1 MKLKIAHGK
10 ELDFSDGPLVMG
22 ILNVTP
28 DSFSDG
34 GVNAASPVEAACR
47 MAEEGA
53 AIIDIGGESTRPG
66 YVPVPQEEELS
77 RVLPALHGIR
87 QALPEIAISVDTMKA
102 VVAEAALAE
111 GADIIND
118 VTAFEREPEAMCK
131 LLAKHKAGAI
141 LMHSVPL
148 SSKGSCTAEVVDYLK
163 KRVEWACHQTGLD
176 EEFFAV
182 DAGIGFGKSVEQNLE
197 LAMAV
202 EALHSI
208 GRPVLLGISRKS
220 CLGAVTGRPVT
231 ERGAATT
238 AAVTIAAFMGTEIL
252 RVHDVK
258 SAVDAVKV
266 AMALRGTTLGIR
278 GATK

>member
-1 MKLKIAHGK
+1 MKLKIAQGK
-10 ELDFSDGPLVMG
+10 ELDFCEGPLVMG

-66 YVPVPQEEELS
+66 YAPVPLKEELA
-77 RVLPALHGIR
+77 RVIPALHGIR

-102 VVAEAALAE
+102 GVAEAALAE

-118 VTAFEREPEAMCK
+118 VTAFELEPEAKCN
-131 LLAKHKAGAI
+131 LLAKYRAGCI

-148 SSKGSCTAEVVDYLK
+148 SGHGACTSEVVGYLK
-163 KRVEWACHQTGLD
+163 NRVEWACRQTGLD
-176 EEFFAV
+176 DGFFAV
-182 DAGIGFGKSVEQNLE
+182 DAGIGFGKNVEQNLE
-197 LAMAV
+197 WTMAN
-202 EALHSI
+202 EALHAI
-208 GRPVLLGISRKS
+208 GCPVLLGISRKS
-220 CLGAVTGRPVT
+220 VLGAVTGRPIS
-231 ERGAATT
+231 ERGVATV
-238 AAVTIAAFMGTEIL
+238 AAVALAAFTGADIL

-266 AMALRGTTLGIR
+266 AMALRGAEPGKK
-278 GATK
+278 G

>member
-1 MKLKIAHGK
+1 MILKIAHGK
-10 ELDFSDGPLVMG
+10 SLDFSAGPLVMG

-34 GVNAASPVEAACR
+34 GVNVASPVEVACR

-66 YVPVPQEEELS
+66 YTPVPLEEELA
-77 RVLPALHGIR
+77 RVVPAVSGIRRALHD
-87 QALPEIAISVDTMKA
+87 IAISVDTMKA
-102 VVAEAALAE
+102 GVAEAALSA

-131 LLAKHKAGAI
+131 LMSKYKAGAI
-141 LMHSVPL
+141 LMHSVPMA
-148 SSKGSCTAEVVDYLK
+148 SKEACTDEVVGYLK
-163 KRVEWACHQTGLD
+163 ARVEWACRQTGLSK
-176 EEFFAV
+176 EYFAV

-197 LAMAV
+197 LTMAV
-202 EALHSI
+202 EPLRTI
-208 GRPVLLGISRKS
+208 GCPVLLGISRKS
-220 CLGAVTGRPVT
+220 VLGAVTGRPIP
-231 ERGAATT
+231 ERGAATV
-238 AAVTIAAFMGTEIL
+238 AAVAIAAFMGTEIL

-266 AMALRGTTLGIR
+266 ANALRRAKPETR
-278 GATK
+278 S

>member
-10 ELDFSDGPLVMG
+10 ELDFSDAPLVMG

-34 GVNAASPVEAACR
+34 GVNAASPVEAAFA
-47 MAEEGA
+47 MVEAGA

-66 YVPVPQEEELS
+66 YTPVPLEEELA
-77 RVLPALHGIR
+77 RVLPALRGIR
-87 QALPEIAISVDTMKA
+87 KTLPKIAISIDTMKA
-102 VVAEAALAE
+102 GVAEAALAE

-118 VTAFEREPEAMCK
+118 VTAFEHNPEAMCR
-131 LLAKHKAGAI
+131 LLAESRAGCI

-148 SSKGSCTAEVVDYLK
+148 ASKGSCTDEVAAYLRR
-163 KRVEWACHQTGLD
+163 RVEWACRQTGLD
-176 EEFFAV
+176 EEYFAV

-197 LAMAV
+197 LAVAN
-202 EALHSI
+202 EALHAI

-220 CLGAVTGRPVT
+220 VLGAVTGRPVS
-231 ERGAATT
+231 ERGAATV
-238 AAVTIAAFMGTEIL
+238 AAVAVAAFTGADIL

-266 AMALRGTTLGIR
+266 AKALRIAASGIK
-278 GATK
+278 G

>member
-10 ELDFSDGPLVMG
+10 ELDFSEGPLVMG

-66 YVPVPQEEELS
+66 YAPVPLEEELA
-77 RVLPALHGIR
+77 RVLPALRGIR
-87 QALPEIAISVDTMKA
+87 QALPDIAISVDTMKA
-102 VVAEAALAE
+102 GVAEAALDE

-118 VTAFEREPEAMCK
+118 VTAFEREPEVMCK
-131 LLAKHKAGAI
+131 LMAKHKAGAI

-148 SSKGSCTAEVVDYLK
+148 TSKGSCTAEVADYLK
-163 KRVEWACHQTGLD
+163 KRVEWASRQTGLD

-197 LAMAV
+197 LAMATT
-202 EALHSI
+202 AFHAI
-208 GRPVLLGISRKS
+208 GRPILLGISRKS
-220 CLGAVTGRPVT
+220 CLGAVTGRSVA
-231 ERGAATT
+231 EREAATV
-238 AAVTIAAFMGTEIL
+238 AAVAIAAYMGTEIL

-258 SAVDAVKV
+258 V
-266 AMALRGTTLGIR
+266 AKALRNAAPGR
-278 GATK
+278 

>member
-34 GVNAASPVEAACR
+34 GVNVASPVEAACA
-47 MAEEGA
+47 MVEAGA
-53 AIIDIGGESTRPG
+53 SIIDIGGESTRPG
-66 YVPVPQEEELS
+66 YTPVPLQEELA
-77 RVLPALHGIR
+77 RVLPALRGIR
-87 QALPEIAISVDTMKA
+87 QALPEIAISIDTMKA
-102 VVAEAALAE
+102 GVAEAALAE

-118 VTAFEREPEAMCK
+118 VTAFEHDPDAMCR
-131 LLAKHKAGAI
+131 LMAENRAGCI

-148 SSKGSCTAEVVDYLK
+148 ASKRACTDEVVAYLRR
-163 KRVEWACHQTGLD
+163 RVEWVCHQTGLD
-176 EEFFAV
+176 EGFFAV

-197 LAMAV
+197 LAVANEV
-202 EALHSI
+202 LHSI

-220 CLGAVTGRPVT
+220 VLGAVTGRLVS
-231 ERGAATT
+231 ERGAATV
-238 AAVTIAAFMGTEIL
+238 AAVAVAAFTGADIL

-266 AMALRGTTLGIR
+266 AKALWSAASGIK
-278 GATK
+278 G

>member
-10 ELDFSDGPLVMG
+10 ELDFSEGPLVMG

-66 YVPVPQEEELS
+66 YAPVPLEEELA
-77 RVLPALHGIR
+77 RVLPALRGIR
-87 QALPEIAISVDTMKA
+87 QALPNIAISVDTMKA
-102 VVAEAALAE
+102 GVAEAALAE

-118 VTAFEREPEAMCK
+118 VTAFEREPEVMCK
-131 LLAKHKAGAI
+131 LMAKHKAGAI

-148 SSKGSCTAEVVDYLK
+148 ASKGSCTAEVADYLK
-163 KRVEWACHQTGLD
+163 KRVEWASRQTELD

-197 LAMAV
+197 LAMATT
-202 EALHSI
+202 AFHAI
-208 GRPVLLGISRKS
+208 GRPILLGISRKS
-220 CLGAVTGRPVT
+220 CLGAVTGRPVA
-231 ERGAATT
+231 EREAATV
-238 AAVTIAAFMGTEIL
+238 AAVAIAAYMGTEIL

-258 SAVDAVKV
+258 FAVDAVKV
-266 AMALRGTTLGIR
+266 AKALRNAAPGR
-278 GATK
+278 

>member
-34 GVNAASPVEAACR
+34 GVNVASPVETALA
-47 MAEEGA
+47 MVEAGA

-66 YVPVPQEEELS
+66 YTPVPLKEELA
-77 RVLPALHGIR
+77 RVLPALRGIR
-87 QALPEIAISVDTMKA
+87 QALPEITISIDTMKA
-102 VVAEAALAE
+102 GVAEAALAE

-118 VTAFEREPEAMCK
+118 VTAFEHEPEAMCR
-131 LLAKHKAGAI
+131 LLAESRAGCI

-148 SSKGSCTAEVVDYLK
+148 ASKGACTDEVVAYLK
-163 KRVEWACHQTGLD
+163 SRVEWACRQTGMD
-176 EEFFAV
+176 EDYFAV
-182 DAGIGFGKSVEQNLE
+182 DVGIGFGKSVEQNLE
-197 LAMAV
+197 LAVAN
-202 EALHSI
+202 EALHAI

-220 CLGAVTGRPVT
+220 VLGAVTGRLVS
-231 ERGAATT
+231 ERGAATV
-238 AAVTIAAFMGTEIL
+238 AAVAVAAFTGADIL

-266 AMALRGTTLGIR
+266 AKALRIAASGLR
-278 GATK
+278 G

>member
-1 MKLKIAHGK
+1 MKLKIAQGK
-10 ELDFSDGPLVMG
+10 ELDFSEGPIVMG

-34 GVNAASPVEAACR
+34 GVNAVSPVEAACR

-66 YVPVPQEEELS
+66 YAPVPLEEELA
-77 RVLPALHGIR
+77 RVIPALCGIR
-87 QALPEIAISVDTMKA
+87 QALPGIAISVDTMKA
-102 VVAEAALAE
+102 GVAEAALAE

-118 VTAFEREPEAMCK
+118 VTAFEREPEPMCE
-131 LLAKHKAGAI
+131 LLKKYKAGAI

-148 SSKGSCTAEVVDYLK
+148 ASKGSCTDEVAAYLNA
-163 KRVEWACHQTGLD
+163 RVEWACRQTGLD
-176 EEFFAV
+176 AEHFAV

-202 EALHSI
+202 EALHAI
-208 GRPVLLGISRKS
+208 GRPILLGISRKS
-220 CLGAVTGRPVT
+220 CLGAVTGRPVS
-231 ERGAATT
+231 ERGAATV
-238 AAVTIAAFMGTEIL
+238 AAVAIAAYMGTEIL

-266 AMALRGTTLGIR
+266 AKALRRAVPETR
-278 GATK
+278 G